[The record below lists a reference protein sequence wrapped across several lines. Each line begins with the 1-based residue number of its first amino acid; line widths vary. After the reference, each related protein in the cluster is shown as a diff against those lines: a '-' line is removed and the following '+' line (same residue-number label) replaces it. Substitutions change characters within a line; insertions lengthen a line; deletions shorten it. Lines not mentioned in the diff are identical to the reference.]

1 MGLTIILFLLFI
13 FLIGFIIYRKMNRS
27 ILDILN
33 YGGCDENLDQIKK
46 EYIYDELTNIR
57 SHILNSLTSKDE
69 IEKYVRDK
77 TRHILTKELLQI
89 AQTDHRAVYRLTGRV
104 FKVDKAINYHNLRRA
119 ITLFPDILNTNRAN
133 LIHAIM
139 DDPSKREYSD
149 QTIACLYY
157 HIN

>member
-1 MGLTIILFLLFI
+1 MLLI
-13 FLIGFIIYRKMNRS
+13 FLVVYITRKNMNRT
-27 ILDILN
+27 ILEILN
-33 YGGCDENLDQIKK
+33 YGGNNEELAQLKK

-57 SHILNSLTSKDE
+57 SHILNSLSSKDD
-69 IEKYVRDK
+69 IEKYVRDR

-89 AQTDHRAVYRLTGRV
+89 AQIDHRAVYRLTGRM
-104 FKVDKAINYHNLRRA
+104 FKIDKAINYHNLRRA
-119 ITLFPDILNTNRAN
+119 ITLFPDITNGNRAG